1 MGLTRLIL
9 IKYNIQLIIYK
20 YFGLSIL
27 LTYYLYI
34 TLIVYTFKYKV
45 KYIYNQ
51 QSKKLVLIKKMITI
65 QETQDKLLDLINSR
79 LSVRQL
85 GTPGVQNPMRML
97 GERML
102 NMFAG
107 QMISDSMMA
116 EQKEDIKEELLE
128 TVMSSLALAGLL
140 GIDLQRE
147 LMDAIALLEQVTAE
161 GA

>member
-1 MGLTRLIL
+1 
-9 IKYNIQLIIYK
+9 
-20 YFGLSIL
+20 
-27 LTYYLYI
+27 
-34 TLIVYTFKYKV
+34 
-45 KYIYNQ
+45 
-51 QSKKLVLIKKMITI
+51 MITI
-65 QETQDKLLDLINSR
+65 RETQDKLLDLINSR
-79 LSVRQL
+79 LSIRQL
-85 GTPGVQNPMRML
+85 STHGVENPMRML
-97 GERML
+97 GEKML

-107 QMISDSMMA
+107 QMISDSMLA

>member
-1 MGLTRLIL
+1 
-9 IKYNIQLIIYK
+9 
-20 YFGLSIL
+20 
-27 LTYYLYI
+27 
-34 TLIVYTFKYKV
+34 
-45 KYIYNQ
+45 
-51 QSKKLVLIKKMITI
+51 MISI
-65 QETQDKLLDLINSR
+65 QETQNKLLDLINSR
-79 LSVRQL
+79 LSIRQL
-85 GTPGVQNPMRML
+85 SNPGVVGPLRSL
-97 GERML
+97 GEKML

-107 QMISDSMMA
+107 QMISDSMLA